1 MDGKTVIAGT
11 EVVVFLTKSETIPR
25 NLVKVT
31 HPEIFLESVFKT
43 LLVAFKHETSK
54 FLLYILSIL

>member
-31 HPEIFLESVFKT
+31 HPEISWKVFLKLF
-43 LLVAFKHETSK
+43 
-54 FLLYILSIL
+54 